1 MDCLLRNAAACGRS
15 GKHEEALQL
24 FTDMKDQGLQPD
36 RVAYNAVLSALRV
49 ANMPDKALELWREM
63 IGKKSAKSTK
73 IASAKADSSLSPDI
87 ITVTDVIAA
96 LGRSG
101 GAVSMEIVDTVFK
114 EAVERGIVLNR
125 DTLDSHYEIDLSG
138 MTFPVARAAVRFVLN
153 RAKGDSHSGAV
164 VEDITFITGVGR
176 AQFFRSA
183 SSQEDL
189 SPTDEQPESSMS
201 LREYVQDVL
210 ENDFNPSVQ
219 SSVPSLAQG
228 TVEVPRD
235 SMKAWIK
242 S

>member
-114 EAVERGIVLNR
+114 EAVERGFVLNR

-153 RAKGDSHSGAV
+153 RAKGDSHRGAV

-183 SSQEDL
+183 SKEDL
-189 SPTDEQPESSMS
+189 STDEQPESSMS

-210 ENDFNPSVQ
+210 VNDFNPSIQ

-228 TVEVPRD
+228 TVEVPRA